1 MVLKYIVSNQSMQLH
16 PSCEKLQ
23 VVADSK
29 NYLIA
34 QFDFRTDEWLNG
46 PVWALF
52 TYEDQT
58 YKKLLGAEQLAL
70 NECYV
75 PPEVIKS
82 PSFTVSLYTGDRIV
96 TEVVKKKVIPSG
108 YTENIKN
115 QNVSPSVLEQID
127 QLMKGYAIICNNILQ
142 DCKKIQE
149 TLRGEEHE

>member
-34 QFDFRTDEWLNG
+34 QFDFRTDEWFNE

-58 YKKLLGAEQLAL
+58 YKKLLGAEQLAS

-82 PSFTVSLYTGDRIV
+82 PSFSVSLYTGDRVV
-96 TEVVKKKVIPSG
+96 TEVVKKKVLPSG
-108 YTENIKN
+108 YTEDIAN
-115 QNVSPSVLEQID
+115 QDVSLSVLEQID
-127 QLMKGYAIICNNILQ
+127 QLMKGYALICNNILQ

-149 TLRGEEHE
+149 ELRGDKDE